1 MADEENSRDNGDSTV
16 LIHLPKIKAT
26 VWKSTQIKINLDPIL
41 FQLNIILEY
50 EMNFSCLKMIK
61 NKIDQL

>member
-1 MADEENSRDNGDSTV
+1 MADEENPRDNGDSTA

-50 EMNFSCLKMIK
+50 EMNFSWFK
-61 NKIDQL
+61 NDQK

>member
-16 LIHLPKIKAT
+16 LIHLLQLKAT

-50 EMNFSCLKMIK
+50 EMNFSWFK
-61 NKIDQL
+61 NDQK

>member
-1 MADEENSRDNGDSTV
+1 MADEENSRNNGDSSV
-16 LIHLPKIKAT
+16 LIHLPQLNAT

-50 EMNFSCLKMIK
+50 EMNFSWFK
-61 NKIDQL
+61 NDQK

>member
-16 LIHLPKIKAT
+16 LIHLLQLKAT

-50 EMNFSCLKMIK
+50 EMDFSCLKMIK